1 MTEVSVSTPLLEWA
15 QQRSGRNDA
24 EMRNQFKNWDNWI
37 RKVEEP
43 AFADLE
49 RVAAYTRVPV
59 GMLLLSEPPVEE
71 LPIPDFRAGRGPSRP
86 PSGDLLDTIFL
97 SEGRQDWYIDY
108 LAKMGALERLPFVG
122 SAKGL
127 SVQQAAG
134 KMRSELEFEIEERRA
149 WKTDGEA
156 RSHLVD
162 RFEALGGLVVMNSM
176 VKNNTKRMLDL
187 EEFRGF
193 TLHSEYAPLVFINAN
208 DTLRGQV
215 FSLLHEFAHVWRGS
229 PGISAGGLPG
239 DHRANEIERWCDR
252 VAAEIAVPEGDL
264 RVQFQQTA
272 DLTDELDRLASRYHC
287 STLVVLLKLRD
298 HELIPTKGFWDV
310 YNAELDRLL
319 ALKEENS
326 KKASGGSFYNN
337 QRFRVGNKLG
347 AAIARETLT
356 GSLPMTAALN
366 LLAFKSPPVFD
377 KYVSHMGWG

>member
-71 LPIPDFRAGRGPSRP
+71 LPIPDFRAGRGPSRA

-134 KMRSELEFEIEERRA
+134 KMRSELEFEIEVRRA

-287 STLVVLLKLRD
+287 SSLVVLLKLRD
-298 HELIPTKGFWDV
+298 HELIPTMGFWDV

-366 LLAFKSPPVFD
+366 LLAFKSAPVFD
-377 KYVSHMGWG
+377 KYVNHMGWG